1 MTNQRIIPVNIEDEL
16 KESYID
22 YSMSVIVSRALPDV
36 RDGLKPVHRRI
47 LFGMNELGVQYNRSY
62 KKSARIVGEVMGK
75 YHPHGDSSVYD
86 AMVRLA
92 QSFAMRYTLV
102 DGQGNFGSV
111 DGDNAAAMR
120 YTEARMTRLAGE
132 LLVDIDK
139 ETVDF
144 RPNFD
149 ETLQEPI
156 VLPTQIPNLLV
167 NGASGIA
174 VGMATNIPPH
184 NMAEI
189 CNALTAL
196 VDNPDLEIQD
206 LMRYIKGPDFPTGG
220 LVFGSAGLKS
230 AYLTGRG
237 KVQIRARASTE
248 QIRGGREQIVITEI
262 PYQVNKSNV
271 MEKIADL
278 VRDKVIDGI
287 SDLRDESD
295 KDGIRIVIELKRD
308 AIPEVVL
315 NNLYKHTQLQT
326 TFGIIL
332 LALVNG
338 IPKVLNLKQ
347 ILAHF
352 IEFRHDIVVKRTRY
366 DLNKAEE
373 AAHIL
378 EGLKIALDN
387 IDEVIKIIRA
397 ASGVNEA
404 RENLIARF
412 SFSEKQAQAILDM
425 RLQKLTGLERDKIVQ
440 EYLEKLKLIEK
451 LNFILENKSKR
462 MEIIKEE
469 IEDIKSRY
477 GDPRRTEMI
486 ADSDDFTI
494 EDMIADEEMVITI
507 THNGFIKRSPV
518 SAYRSQNRGGVGKRG
533 AGTRDEDFVENLF
546 IASTHEY
553 MMFFT
558 SIGKVYWLK
567 VHQIPQAGRASR
579 GRAIVNLLECEKG
592 ENVRAFLNVR
602 EFSEDRFVIMATRKG
617 VIKKTV
623 LSAFSHPRRTGILA
637 IKLRED
643 DDLVGVD
650 ITNGE
655 QDIILGT
662 LEGKAIRF
670 NEKHIR
676 DMGRNASGVRGVTL
690 ANKQDRVVDMV
701 VVKREGASVLAV
713 SERGFGKRSEIVD
726 YRVTNRGGKGVI
738 TLKTLPKI
746 GKMVALKEVVDTDDL
761 MLITVQGL
769 LIRMH
774 VRDISV
780 YSRNTQGVRLINLKP
795 DDKISSVAYLKEDE
809 ETEEVEGIEE

>member
-1 MTNQRIIPVNIEDEL
+1 MTNQRIIPVNIEEEL
-16 KESYID
+16 KDSYID
-22 YSMSVIVSRALPDV
+22 YSMSVIISRALPDV
-36 RDGLKPVHRRI
+36 CDGLKPVHRRI
-47 LFGMNELGVQYNRSY
+47 LYGMNELGVQYNRSY

-75 YHPHGDSSVYD
+75 YHPHGDASVYD

-92 QSFAMRYTLV
+92 QSFAMRYPLV
-102 DGQGNFGSV
+102 DGQGNFGSI

-120 YTEARMTRLAGE
+120 YTEARMARLASE

-139 ETVDF
+139 ETVEF

-149 ETLQEPI
+149 ETLQEPT
-156 VLPTQIPNLLV
+156 VLPTRVPLLLV

-184 NMAEI
+184 NMNEI
-189 CNALTAL
+189 CDALCAL
-196 VDNPDLEIQD
+196 VDNPEMEIQG
-206 LMRYIKGPDFPTGG
+206 LMKYIKGPDFPTGG
-220 LVFGSAGLKS
+220 FVFGSAGLHS

-237 KVQIRARASTE
+237 KVQVRARASIE
-248 QIRGGREQIVITEI
+248 QTRSGKEQIVITEI

-271 MEKIADL
+271 LENIADL

-338 IPKVLNLKQ
+338 IPRILNLKE

-352 IEFRHDIVVKRTRY
+352 IEFRHDIIVKRTQY
-366 DLNKAEE
+366 DLAKAEE

-378 EGLKIALDN
+378 EGLKVALDN

-397 ASGVNEA
+397 ASNVNDA
-404 RENLIARF
+404 RDHLMARF
-412 SFSEKQAQAILDM
+412 EFSEKQAQAILDM

-440 EYLEKLKLIEK
+440 EYLEKLKLIEQLK
-451 LNFILENKSKR
+451 FILENKAKR
-462 MEIIKEE
+462 MEILKGEFD
-469 IEDIKSRY
+469 DIKSRY
-477 GDPRRTEMI
+477 GDSRRTDII
-486 ADSDDFTI
+486 ADNDDFTL

-518 SAYRSQNRGGVGKRG
+518 SSYRTQNRGGVGKRG
-533 AGTRDEDFVENLF
+533 AATRDEDFVENLF

-553 MMFFT
+553 MLFFT

-567 VHQIPQAGRASR
+567 VHQIPQAGRVSR

-592 ENVRAFLNVR
+592 ESVRAFLNVR
-602 EFSEDRFVIMATRKG
+602 DFSEDRYVVMSTQRG
-617 VIKKTV
+617 MIKKTP

-637 IKLRED
+637 IKLREND
-643 DDLVGVD
+643 NLVGVD
-650 ITNGE
+650 ITNGS

-670 NEKHIR
+670 NEKHVR
-676 DMGRNASGVRGVTL
+676 DMGRTASGVRGITL
-690 ANKQDRVVDMV
+690 SNKEDRVVDMV

-713 SERGFGKRSEIVD
+713 SERGFGKRSEIVN

-738 TLKTLPKI
+738 TLKTIPKI

-761 MLITVQGL
+761 MLITIQGL
-769 LIRMH
+769 LIRIQ
-774 VRDISV
+774 VRDIRV

-795 DDKISSVAYLKEDE
+795 DDKISSVAYLKEDNNE
-809 ETEEVEGIEE
+809 ENGEE

>member
-132 LLVDIDK
+132 LLVDIEK

-149 ETLQEPI
+149 ETLQEPV
-156 VLPTQIPNLLV
+156 VLPTQVPNLLV

-189 CNALTAL
+189 CNALSAL
-196 VDNPDLEIQD
+196 VDNPDLEIQE
-206 LMRYIKGPDFPTGG
+206 LMRYVKGPDFPTGG

-248 QIRGGREQIVITEI
+248 QIRGGKEQIVITEI

-326 TFGIIL
+326 TFGIIF

-366 DLNKAEE
+366 DLKKAEE

-397 ASGVNEA
+397 ASSVNEA

-412 SFSEKQAQAILDM
+412 NFSEKQAQAI
-425 RLQKLTGLERDKIVQ
+425 
-440 EYLEKLKLIEK
+440 
-451 LNFILENKSKR
+451 
-462 MEIIKEE
+462 
-469 IEDIKSRY
+469 
-477 GDPRRTEMI
+477 
-486 ADSDDFTI
+486 
-494 EDMIADEEMVITI
+494 
-507 THNGFIKRSPV
+507 
-518 SAYRSQNRGGVGKRG
+518 
-533 AGTRDEDFVENLF
+533 
-546 IASTHEY
+546 
-553 MMFFT
+553 
-558 SIGKVYWLK
+558 
-567 VHQIPQAGRASR
+567 
-579 GRAIVNLLECEKG
+579 
-592 ENVRAFLNVR
+592 
-602 EFSEDRFVIMATRKG
+602 
-617 VIKKTV
+617 
-623 LSAFSHPRRTGILA
+623 
-637 IKLRED
+637 
-643 DDLVGVD
+643 
-650 ITNGE
+650 
-655 QDIILGT
+655 
-662 LEGKAIRF
+662 
-670 NEKHIR
+670 
-676 DMGRNASGVRGVTL
+676 
-690 ANKQDRVVDMV
+690 
-701 VVKREGASVLAV
+701 
-713 SERGFGKRSEIVD
+713 
-726 YRVTNRGGKGVI
+726 
-738 TLKTLPKI
+738 
-746 GKMVALKEVVDTDDL
+746 
-761 MLITVQGL
+761 
-769 LIRMH
+769 
-774 VRDISV
+774 
-780 YSRNTQGVRLINLKP
+780 
-795 DDKISSVAYLKEDE
+795 
-809 ETEEVEGIEE
+809 

>member
-1 MTNQRIIPVNIEDEL
+1 LTNQRIIPVNIEDEL

-120 YTEARMTRLAGE
+120 YTGARMTRLAGE

-184 NMAEI
+184 NMTEI
-189 CNALTAL
+189 CNALSAL

-352 IEFRHDIVVKRTRY
+352 IEFRHDVVVKRTRY

-397 ASGVNEA
+397 ASSVNEA

-425 RLQKLTGLERDKIVQ
+425 RLQKLTGLERDKIIQ

-518 SAYRSQNRGGVGKRG
+518 SAYRSQNRGGGGKRG

-558 SIGKVYWLK
+558 SLGRVYWLK

-617 VIKKTV
+617 VIKKTA

-738 TLKTLPKI
+738 TLKTLSKI

-809 ETEEVEGIEE
+809 EAEEVESIEE

>member
-1 MTNQRIIPVNIEDEL
+1 LTNQKIIPINIEEEL

-47 LFGMNELGVQYNRSY
+47 LFGMNELGVQYNKAY

-92 QSFAMRYTLV
+92 QDFAMRYTLV
-102 DGQGNFGSV
+102 NGQGNFGSV

-120 YTEARMTRLAGE
+120 YTEARMTRLACE
-132 LLVDIDK
+132 MLVDIEK
-139 ETVDF
+139 ETVAF

-149 ETLQEPI
+149 ETLQEPT
-156 VLPTQIPNLLV
+156 VLPTQIPALLI

-184 NMAEI
+184 NLVEI
-189 CNALTAL
+189 CDALIEL
-196 VDNPDLEIQD
+196 VDNSDMETHDI
-206 LMRYIKGPDFPTGG
+206 MKHVKGPDFPTGG
-220 LVFGSAGLKS
+220 LVFGAAGLRS
-230 AYLTGRG
+230 AYFTGRG
-237 KVQIRARASTE
+237 KIQVRARASIE
-248 QIRGGREQIVITEI
+248 QIRGGKEQIIISEI
-262 PYQVNKSNV
+262 PYQVNKSSIL
-271 MEKIADL
+271 EKIADL
-278 VRDKVIDGI
+278 VRDKIIEGI

-338 IPKVLNLKQ
+338 IPKILNIKQ
-347 ILAHF
+347 MLSYF
-352 IEFRHDIVVKRTRY
+352 IDFRHDVIVRRTRY
-366 DLNKAEE
+366 DLTKAEE

-387 IDEVIKIIRA
+387 IDEVIRIIRA
-397 ASGVNEA
+397 SSSVTNA
-404 RENLIARF
+404 RDKLIERF
-412 SFSEKQAQAILDM
+412 GFSDKQAQAILDM
-425 RLQKLTGLERDKIVQ
+425 KLQKLTGLERDKIVQ
-440 EYLEKLKLIEK
+440 EYLEKLKLIEMLK
-451 LNFILENKSKR
+451 FILENRSRR

-469 IEDIKSRY
+469 FREIRERY
-477 GDPRRTEMI
+477 GDARRSEMI
-486 ADSDDFTI
+486 ADSEDFTI

-553 MMFFT
+553 MLFFT
-558 SIGKVYWLK
+558 NLGKVYWLK

-579 GRAIVNLLECEKG
+579 GRAIVNLLECDKG
-592 ENVRAFLNVR
+592 ENVKAFLNVR
-602 EFSEDRFVIMATRKG
+602 EFSDDKYIIMATQKG

-637 IKLRED
+637 VKLRD
-643 DDLVGVD
+643 DDNLIGVN

-690 ANKQDRVVDMV
+690 AGKHDRVVDMV
-701 VVKREGASVLAV
+701 VVKREGVSVLAV

-738 TLKTLPKI
+738 TLKTIPKI
-746 GKMVALKEVVDTDDL
+746 GKMVALKEVVNTDDL

-769 LIRMH
+769 LIRMSI
-774 VRDISV
+774 RDISV

-809 ETEEVEGIEE
+809 EEGETVEE

>member
-1 MTNQRIIPVNIEDEL
+1 MTNQKIIPVNIEEEL

-47 LFGMNELGVQYNRSY
+47 LFGMNELGVQYNKTY

-92 QSFAMRYTLV
+92 QDFAMRYTLV
-102 DGQGNFGSV
+102 NGQGNFGSV

-120 YTEARMTRLAGE
+120 YTEARMTRLACE
-132 LLVDIDK
+132 MLVDIDK

-149 ETLQEPI
+149 ETLQEPT
-156 VLPTQIPNLLV
+156 VLPTQTPTLLI

-184 NMAEI
+184 NLVEI
-189 CNALTAL
+189 CNALIEL
-196 VDNPDLEIQD
+196 VDNPDMEIHD
-206 LMRYIKGPDFPTGG
+206 IMKHVKGPDFPTGG
-220 LVFGSAGLKS
+220 LVFGAAGLRS

-237 KVQIRARASTE
+237 KIQVRARASIE
-248 QIRGGREQIVITEI
+248 QIRGGKEQIIISEI
-262 PYQVNKSNV
+262 PYQVNKSGIL
-271 MEKIADL
+271 EKIADL
-278 VRDKVIDGI
+278 VRDKIIEGI

-308 AIPEVVL
+308 AIPEVIL

-338 IPKVLNLKQ
+338 IPKVLNIKQ
-347 ILAHF
+347 MLSYF
-352 IEFRHDIVVKRTRY
+352 IEFRHEVVVRRTRY
-366 DLNKAEE
+366 DLTKAEE

-387 IDEVIKIIRA
+387 IDEVIRIIRA
-397 ASGVNEA
+397 SSSVTEA
-404 RENLIARF
+404 RDKLIDRF
-412 SFSEKQAQAILDM
+412 KFSDKQAQAILDM
-425 RLQKLTGLERDKIVQ
+425 KLQKLTGLERDKIVQ
-440 EYLEKLKLIEK
+440 EYLEKLKLIEMLK
-451 LNFILENKSKR
+451 FILENRSKR

-469 IEDIKSRY
+469 FKDIKERY
-477 GDPRRTEMI
+477 GDARRSEMI
-486 ADSDDFTI
+486 ADSEDFTI

-553 MMFFT
+553 MLFFT
-558 SIGKVYWLK
+558 NLGKVYWLK

-579 GRAIVNLLECEKG
+579 GRAIVNLLECDKG
-592 ENVRAFLNVR
+592 ENVKAFLNVR
-602 EFSEDRFVIMATRKG
+602 EFSDDKYIIMATKKG

-637 IKLRED
+637 VKLRED
-643 DDLVGVD
+643 DNLIGVN

-676 DMGRNASGVRGVTL
+676 DMGRNASGVKGVTL
-690 ANKQDRVVDMV
+690 AGKHDCVVDMV
-701 VVKREGASVLAV
+701 VVKREGVSVLAV

-738 TLKTLPKI
+738 TLKTIPKI

-769 LIRMH
+769 LIRMNI
-774 VRDISV
+774 RDISV

-809 ETEEVEGIEE
+809 EEGEIIEE

>member
-1 MTNQRIIPVNIEDEL
+1 LTNQKIIPVNIEEEL

-47 LFGMNELGVQYNRSY
+47 LFGMNELGVQYNKSF

-92 QSFAMRYTLV
+92 QDFAMRYTLV
-102 DGQGNFGSV
+102 NGQGNFGSV

-132 LLVDIDK
+132 MLVDIEK

-156 VLPTQIPNLLV
+156 VLPTQIPSLLI

-184 NMAEI
+184 NLNEI
-189 CNALTAL
+189 CDALIEL
-196 VDNPDLEIQD
+196 VDNPELDVHDI
-206 LMRYIKGPDFPTGG
+206 MKHVKGPDFPTGG
-220 LVFGSAGLKS
+220 LVFGALGLHS
-230 AYLTGRG
+230 AYTTGRG
-237 KVQIRARASTE
+237 KIQVRARASVE
-248 QIRGGREQIVITEI
+248 QIRGGKEQIIISEI
-262 PYQVNKSNV
+262 PYQVNKSSIL
-271 MEKIADL
+271 EKIAEL
-278 VRDKVIDGI
+278 VRDKVIEGI

-295 KDGIRIVIELKRD
+295 KDGIRIVIEMKRD
-308 AIPEVVL
+308 AIPEVIL

-338 IPKVLNLKQ
+338 IPKVLNIKQ
-347 ILAHF
+347 MLTHF
-352 IEFRHDIVVKRTRY
+352 IDFRHDVVVRRTRY
-366 DLNKAEE
+366 DLTKAEE

-387 IDEVIKIIRA
+387 IDEVIRIIRA
-397 ASGVNEA
+397 SSSVSDA
-404 RENLIARF
+404 RDSLIERF
-412 SFSEKQAQAILDM
+412 KFSEKQAQAILDM

-440 EYLEKLKLIEK
+440 EYLEKLKLIEMLK
-451 LNFILENKSKR
+451 FILENRSKR
-462 MEIIKEE
+462 MEIIKDEFK
-469 IEDIKSRY
+469 DIKERY
-477 GDPRRTEMI
+477 GDARRTEMI
-486 ADSDDFTI
+486 ADSDDFSI

-553 MMFFT
+553 MLFFT
-558 SIGKVYWLK
+558 NLGKVYWLK

-579 GRAIVNLLECEKG
+579 GRAIVNLLECDKG
-592 ENVRAFLNVR
+592 ENVKAFLNVR
-602 EFSEDRFVIMATRKG
+602 EFSDDKFVIMATEKG
-617 VIKKTV
+617 VIKKTS

-637 IKLRED
+637 VKLRED
-643 DDLVGVD
+643 DNLVGVNL
-650 ITNGE
+650 TNGE

-690 ANKQDRVVDMV
+690 AGKQDRVVDMV
-701 VVKREGASVLAV
+701 VVKREGVSVLAV

-738 TLKTLPKI
+738 TLKTIPKI

-769 LIRMH
+769 LIRMSI
-774 VRDISV
+774 RDISV

-809 ETEEVEGIEE
+809 EGEIVEE